1 MVMTPEDLKQL
12 LNNLPIP
19 KCRRCEGS
27 GIITV
32 EGVEWTPVV
41 CTCGACGGSGY
52 RRNPRYFSLSP
63 FTTNEPEWLYG

>member
-1 MVMTPEDLKQL
+1 MVMTPEDWKKL
-12 LNNLPIP
+12 LTNLPIP

-32 EGVEWTPVV
+32 EGIEWTPVV

-52 RRNPRYFSLSP
+52 RNPKHFSLSP
-63 FTTNEPEWLYG
+63 FDQHKLEWRYG